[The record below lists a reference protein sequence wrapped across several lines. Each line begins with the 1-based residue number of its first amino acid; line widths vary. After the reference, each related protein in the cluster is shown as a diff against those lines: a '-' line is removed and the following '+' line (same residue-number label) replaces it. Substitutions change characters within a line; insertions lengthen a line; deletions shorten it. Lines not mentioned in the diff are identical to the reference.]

1 MQRIQFNAKAD
12 SEFIRTLR
20 VRVADYFKTNGISRH
35 ANATMV
41 IKTIF
46 MILLYFVPFAF
57 VLSPLSINPWIHI
70 GLWCVMGFGT
80 AGIGLSVMHDANHGA
95 YSKNQKVNHLIGY
108 IVNFVGGNA
117 ATWRMQHNVL
127 HHSFTNIDGHDE
139 DIAPP
144 GFLRFSPHQER
155 KKIHRLQHWYAWFF
169 YSLMTISWMSSKE
182 FAQLFRYKKMGIT
195 NSEKLSF
202 NQLFVELTLTKTFYL
217 AYALV
222 LPLILAPVAW
232 WVVLIGFVIMHLIA
246 GLLLACVF
254 QPAHVMPTTE
264 YPIPDEK
271 GTIDNNWAV
280 HQLLTTTN
288 FAPKSRWFG
297 WYVGGLNFQIEH
309 HLFPNICHVHYPKLS
324 VIVQS
329 TAEEF
334 GLPYHSERTFA
345 SALRS
350 HTRMLR
356 DLGRKD

>member
-1 MQRIQFNAKAD
+1 M
-12 SEFIRTLR
+12 
-20 VRVADYFKTNGISRH
+20 
-35 ANATMV
+35 
-41 IKTIF
+41 
-46 MILLYFVPFAF
+46 
-57 VLSPLSINPWIHI
+57 
-70 GLWCVMGFGT
+70 GLGT

-95 YSKNQKVNHLIGY
+95 YSKNQKVNLLVGY
-108 IVNFVGGNA
+108 LVNFIGGNA

-144 GFLRFSPHQER
+144 GVLRFSPHQKR

-169 YSLMTISWMSSKE
+169 YSLMTISWMTAKE
-182 FAQLFRYKKMGIT
+182 FIQLFRYRKMGIT
-195 NSEKLSF
+195 KSEKLSF
-202 NQLFVELTLTKTFYL
+202 NQLFIELIFTKVFYL

-222 LPLILAPVAW
+222 LPLIFAPVAW
-232 WVVLIGFVIMHLIA
+232 YYVVIGFLIMHFLA

-264 YPIPDEK
+264 FPLPDSK
-271 GTIDNNWAV
+271 GAIDNNWAV
-280 HQLLTTTN
+280 HQLQTTTN
-288 FAPKSRWFG
+288 YAPKSRWFG

-329 TAEEF
+329 TAEEY
-334 GLPYHSERTFA
+334 GLPYHTERTFA

-350 HTRMLR
+350 HMRMLR